1 MKKRFIPLVA
11 VGGLIGAIVVF
22 FGLDA
27 AFNTCQLP
35 SEETYTNT
43 NWMNNIK
50 DDSKLSEIVI
60 PGAHDAGT
68 DGMLFLGETQHKD
81 IDNQLQSGV
90 RYFDL
95 RVRKSKKNEYVI
107 YHSVL
112 NGAKFDDVWKS
123 ITDFISNNTTET
135 LILDFQHFDNGA
147 EEYICSL
154 LDQNQSL
161 LIKNDTTD
169 SDLKFVDSLTLGE
182 SRGKMLA
189 LFGEGKEEVYKRN
202 YIFGRN
208 NDGCSKTGMALDSY
222 YDDDYKKSSEY
233 LIKNVLPENYN
244 RIEKKIA
251 NEGYKGLFVLQGQLT
266 DGKFIF
272 GPYSREKTHDK
283 NMSNYI
289 NNIKDDSRRLKLTN
303 IVMRDFLTDEKVS
316 EIVALNTY
324 KNLMKE

>member
-1 MKKRFIPLVA
+1 MKKRFIPLVV
-11 VGGLIGAIVVF
+11 VGGLVGAIVVF

-27 AFNTCQLP
+27 AFNTCHLP
-35 SEETYTNT
+35 NEETYTNT
-43 NWMNNIK
+43 NWMSLVK
-50 DDSKLSEIVI
+50 DNAKLNEIAI

-81 IDNQLQSGV
+81 IENQLQAGV

-95 RVRKSKKNEYVI
+95 RVRKTKKNEYVI
-107 YHSVL
+107 YHSFF
-112 NGAKFDDVWKS
+112 NGEKFDNIWKTL
-123 ITDFISNNTTET
+123 TDFITINSTET

-147 EEYICSL
+147 EEYVCSL
-154 LDQNQSL
+154 LDQNESL
-161 LIKNDTTD
+161 LIKNDSPY
-169 SDLKFVDSLTLGE
+169 SDLEFVDSLTLGE

-189 LFGEGKEEVYKRN
+189 LFGDGKEETYDRD

-208 NDGCSKTGMALDSY
+208 NDECTKTGMVLDSY

-244 RIEKKIA
+244 RIEKKMT
-251 NEGYKGLFVLQGQLT
+251 NEGFKGLFVLQGQLT
-266 DGKFIF
+266 DGKLIF

-316 EIVALNTY
+316 EIVNLNTY